1 MARARLPADSP
12 GVNMRNLSTALWF
25 LAGWSGAGLV
35 VGFFALPTVLALLG
49 GLAAAALV
57 RWDPSGRLWGAQ
69 AQRRVRPIEDVA
81 AELDGQGAG
90 APSAGAERSRT

>member
-1 MARARLPADSP
+1 MN
-12 GVNMRNLSTALWF
+12 VRNLSTALWF

-35 VGFFALPTVLALLG
+35 VGFMGMPSSWALLG

-57 RWDPSGRLWGAQ
+57 RWDPSGRLWGTQ

-81 AELDGQGAG
+81 AELDAQAAPAASTAG
-90 APSAGAERSRT
+90 ERFRV